1 MNDILLGEDNDL
13 LFENGDF
20 VIGNSDKQNQK
31 LIIVSGKGDYK
42 AHPEV
47 GVGIEGYLND
57 ESLTPLLIEIKKQL
71 EYDGMKINDVFI
83 DEEGKLVIDGKYKEN
98 GKVQ

>member
-1 MNDILLGEDNDL
+1 MNDILLGKDNDL
-13 LFENGDF
+13 LFEEGDF

-31 LIIVSGKGDYK
+31 LIIAAGKGEFK

-57 ESLTPLLIEIKKQL
+57 ESFTPLLIEIKKQL

-83 DEEGKLVIDGKYKEN
+83 DEEDKLVIDGKYKEN
-98 GKVQ
+98 GKV